1 MEKVENEQEMEK
13 LEEKKERMGWKT
25 MREEIVSG

>member
-13 LEEKKERMGWKT
+13 LEEKKERMGWKK